1 MKFAAIAKR
10 IILILQLICFKC
22 AIDELDS
29 ICCSPY
35 DTNLIE
41 SSNAQREMI
50 SCTQALLFTS
60 ATSNEYSKS
69 VCAVTLKGNPDE
81 SCEEID
87 DNLIDKIE
95 HKDEISEK
103 SDEMSSEADEYL
115 ENVPNKALVT
125 NIKTQD
131 SGSLLGKLPKRRIY
145 KRHTASKIYPELE
158 AYSAFLNPLASPEN
172 SEISGESDSSSG
184 LSDILTAP

>member
-115 ENVPNKALVT
+115 ENVPNQALVT
-125 NIKTQD
+125 
-131 SGSLLGKLPKRRIY
+131 Y
-145 KRHTASKIYPELE
+145 KNTRFGIFIYPELE

-172 SEISGESDSSSG
+172 SEISGESDSSSA